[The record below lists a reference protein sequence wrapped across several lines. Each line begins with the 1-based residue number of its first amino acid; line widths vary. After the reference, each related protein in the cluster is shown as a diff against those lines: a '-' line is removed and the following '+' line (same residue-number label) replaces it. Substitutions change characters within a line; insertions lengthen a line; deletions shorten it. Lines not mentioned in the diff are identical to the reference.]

1 MKISAVTTFCT
12 LILLISCGHKNATMI
27 KLGNIDS
34 LNSNGLFDSAYH
46 EIMSFDKNNLR
57 NNEEKAYYYLLKS
70 EILVTNDCTIHN
82 SSMID
87 FSISHYEKHGDM
99 GKLAKAYY
107 YKGVILYDKGDNI
120 NGMLFIKKA
129 ESTEKKAGD
138 PMLRFMININM
149 AYLNVNEKANKTG
162 LEYAR
167 KALADAEAIG
177 STNLICMALNNIAM
191 CHYYIGNKDSVLQYM
206 EKAKQYV
213 HKIPSE
219 KDRAVVLTNIGVIYY
234 DFRMYKEA
242 APLFRQA
249 VALLPISTTQINL
262 AKNNY
267 ALGNDDQTD
276 SLLKKSWPKA
286 NHEEKAEIMQF
297 LAERAERQGDFKA
310 SARFYK
316 EAKAMQDS
324 ADAVKETEEA
334 VNVQREYETKEYKQ
348 GVAKSKV
355 VWAITTVVAVAL
367 LAAWGAVYHRRKMNR
382 AKEMIERGNKLTAE
396 YTARITELE
405 RADSRHSH
413 EAQELRR
420 KIKKLKDE
428 QNAILSRGQQLYNG
442 IMAGGT
448 TATWKKQDFDEF
460 IEFYRV
466 AHPQAVADAENG
478 YRRLSS
484 TNIFYLILR
493 DMQVAD
499 DDAQRILCMTA
510 GAMRT
515 MKSRINARKTD

>member
-1 MKISAVTTFCT
+1 MKISFLTTFCFLLLLTNCSHKSSTIKHLEQIDT
-12 LILLISCGHKNATMI
+12 LNAY
-27 KLGNIDS
+27 
-34 LNSNGLFDSAYH
+34 GLADSAYH
-46 EIMSFDKNNLR
+46 EIMSFETKAIKTD
-57 NNEEKAYYYLLKS
+57 EERAYFNLLKT
-70 EILVTNDCTIHN
+70 EIFVSKDLPISNDIAIN
-82 SSMID
+82 SC
-87 FSISHYEKHGDM
+87 ISYYEKHGDTE
-99 GKLAKAYY
+99 KLAYAYY
-107 YKGVILYDKGDNI
+107 YKGIILCEKGDNI
-120 NGMLFIKKA
+120 DGMLSIKKA
-129 ESTEKKAGD
+129 ESIEKKAD
-138 PMLRFMININM
+138 LPKLRFMININM

-167 KALADAEAIG
+167 KALADAETIC

-206 EKAKQYV
+206 EKAKHYV
-213 HKIPSE
+213 HKIPSKE
-219 KDRAVVLTNIGVIYY
+219 DRAVVLTNIGVIYY

-276 SLLKKSWPKA
+276 SLLKKAWPKA

-297 LAERAERQGDFKA
+297 LAERAEKKGDIAA
-310 SARFYK
+310 SVRFYK
-316 EAKAMQDS
+316 EAKAIQDS

-355 VWAITTVVAVAL
+355 VWAITTVFAVAL

-428 QNAILSRGQQLYNG
+428 QNAILSRGQRLYND
-442 IMAGGT
+442 ITAGGT

>member
-167 KALADAEAIG
+167 KALAYAEAIG
-177 STNLICMALNNIAM
+177 STNLICVALNNIAM

-206 EKAKQYV
+206 EKAKHYV
-213 HKIPSE
+213 HKIPSKE
-219 KDRAVVLTNIGVIYY
+219 DRAVVLTNIGVIYY

-276 SLLKKSWPKA
+276 SLLKKAWPKA

-297 LAERAERQGDFKA
+297 LAERAEKQGDLAA
-310 SARFYK
+310 STNFYK

-324 ADAVKETEEA
+324 ANAAKDTEEA

-355 VWAITTVVAVAL
+355 
-367 LAAWGAVYHRRKMNR
+367 AW
-382 AKEMIERGNKLTAE
+382 KEMIERGNKLTAE

-405 RADSRHSH
+405 RADTRHSH

-428 QNAILSRGQQLYNG
+428 QNAILSRGQRLYND

>member
-1 MKISAVTTFCT
+1 MKVLTIC
-12 LILLISCGHKNATMI
+12 LLALLSIASCHRNYDKT
-27 KLGNIDS
+27 KSLLKTIDS
-34 LNSNGLFDSAYH
+34 LTLEENYAKADSLLGKIKY
-46 EIMSFDKNNLR
+46 SSLT
-57 NNEEKAYYYLLKS
+57 NEEDKALYGLVKTQTFYILKKDLS
-70 EILVTNDCTIHN
+70 DSLIN
-82 SSMID
+82 
-87 FSISHYEKHGDM
+87 FSIEYYKKAND
-99 GKLAKAYY
+99 KKRLAWSYY
-107 YKGVILYDKGDNI
+107 YKGAHYYSTGKIKEAL
-120 NGMLFIKKA
+120 LFIREA
-129 ESTEKKAGD
+129 EHIEKEANL
-138 PMLRFMININM
+138 PELLRLLYGNM
-149 AYLNVNEKANKTG
+149 AVLNSMLGANITG
-162 LEYAR
+162 IEYAR
-167 KALADAEAIG
+167 KSLDLAIKNNDVKSICFAYNCIG
-177 STNLICMALNNIAM
+177 MCYYSMGKMDSSLMYFNKILPYLPKINNDEELAVHFNNIGFA
-191 CHYYIGNKDSVLQYM
+191 YYEN
-206 EKAKQYV
+206 
-213 HKIPSE
+213 
-219 KDRAVVLTNIGVIYY
+219 R
-234 DFRMYKEA
+234 RYKEA
-242 APLFRQA
+242 KNFFEKSESIFPSPNAE
-249 VALLPISTTQINL
+249 INL
-262 AKNNY
+262 AKTY
-267 ALGNDDQTD
+267 YMLGDDGKAD
-276 SLLKKSWPKA
+276 SMQKVAWPNA
-286 NHEEKAEIMQF
+286 DISNKAEMLQF
-297 LAERAERQGDFKA
+297 LAERADRQGDFKA

-355 VWAITTVVAVAL
+355 IWGVSTAIAVAL

-405 RADSRHSH
+405 RADTRHSH
-413 EAQELRR
+413 ETQELRR

-428 QNAILSRGQQLYNG
+428 QNAILSRGQRLYND
-442 IMAGGT
+442 ITAGGT